1 MSTPILKVTG
11 LLKSFGPYV
20 AVGGI
25 DFQVEEGEFIA
36 IMGPSGCGKTTTLRL
51 IAGLETPTG
60 GEIRLRDR
68 LMNDVSP
75 WERDT
80 PMVWQ
85 NLALFPFMSVFQNVE
100 FGLKMRGAGKAER
113 RRNVMHWLER
123 MSLGAYADHKVN
135 QLSGGQRQ
143 RVALARALITEPE
156 ILLLDEPLSALD
168 AHLII
173 RMQNELTRLH
183 RELGITFFYV
193 THSQSEAFA
202 LADRVIIMN
211 EGKVVQIGAPREIY
225 SAPSNRFVAE
235 FVGTNNIIEGTVKRR
250 SGDVVE
256 VDTPVGE
263 IRAVASPSSD
273 LREGQVVDLV
283 ISADR
288 VMLNQEREDSHNQ
301 LSASLISEE
310 FVGSVVTLYLQ
321 AQGTEE
327 FRVQFQQRELAGID
341 LSDNRRLNVSWSPED
356 VFILPVERNR

>member
-11 LLKSFGPYV
+11 LEKSFGPYV

-25 DFQVEEGEFIA
+25 DFEVEEGEFIA

-60 GEIRLRDR
+60 GEIHLRDR

-80 PMVWQ
+80 PLVWQ
-85 NLALFPFMSVFQNVE
+85 NLALFPFMSVLRNVE
-100 FGLKMRGAGKAER
+100 FGLKMKGVEKAER
-113 RRNVMHWLER
+113 HRNVMQWLER
-123 MSLGAYADHKVN
+123 MGLDAYADHKID

-168 AHLII
+168 AHLVI
-173 RMQNELTRLH
+173 RMQSELTRLH

-211 EGKVVQIGAPREIY
+211 DGKVVQVGTPKEIY
-225 SAPSNRFVAE
+225 GAPSNRFVAG
-235 FVGTNNIIEGTVKRR
+235 FVGTNNIIAGTVSRR
-250 SGDVVE
+250 SGDVV
-256 VDTPVGE
+256 VLDTPVGE
-263 IRAVASPSSD
+263 IRAVASATGGV
-273 LREGQVVDLV
+273 REGQAVDLV

-288 VMLNQEREDSHNQ
+288 VIVNQAREDGHNQ
-301 LSASLISEE
+301 LSASLVSEE
-310 FVGSVVTLYLQ
+310 FVGSLVTLYLQ
-321 AQGTEE
+321 VEGTEE
-327 FRVQFQQRELAGID
+327 FRVQIQQRELAGID
-341 LSDNRRLNVSWSPED
+341 LSDDGRLNVTWSPED
-356 VFILPVERNR
+356 VFILPAEDNR

>member
-1 MSTPILKVTG
+1 MSAPILKVTG
-11 LLKSFGPYV
+11 LEKSFGPYV
-20 AVGGI
+20 AVDGI
-25 DFQVEEGEFIA
+25 DFEVEEGEFIA

-60 GEIRLRDR
+60 GEIHLRDR

-85 NLALFPFMSVFQNVE
+85 NLALFPFMSVFRNVE
-100 FGLKMRGAGKAER
+100 FGLKMKGVEKAER
-113 RRNVMHWLER
+113 HRNVMQWLER
-123 MSLGAYADHKVN
+123 MGLDAYADHTID

-168 AHLII
+168 AHLVI
-173 RMQNELTRLH
+173 RMQSELTRLH

-211 EGKVVQIGAPREIY
+211 DGKVVQIGTPKEIY
-225 SAPSNRFVAE
+225 RAPSNRFVAG
-235 FVGTNNIIEGTVKRR
+235 FVGTNNIIAGTVSRR
-250 SGDVVE
+250 SGDVV
-256 VDTPVGE
+256 VLDTPIGE
-263 IRAVASPSSD
+263 IRAVAPPTGGV
-273 LREGQVVDLV
+273 REGQAVDLV

-288 VMLNQEREDSHNQ
+288 VIVNQVREDGHNQ
-301 LSASLISEE
+301 LSAPLVSEE
-310 FVGSVVTLYLQ
+310 FVGSLVTLYLQ
-321 AQGTEE
+321 VEGTEE
-327 FRVQFQQRELAGID
+327 FRVQIQQRELAGID
-341 LSDNRRLNVSWSPED
+341 LADNARLNVTWSPED
-356 VFILPVERNR
+356 VLILPAEGNR

>member
-1 MSTPILKVTG
+1 MSPPILKVTG
-11 LLKSFGPYV
+11 LEKAFGPYV
-20 AVGGI
+20 AVDGI
-25 DFQVEEGEFIA
+25 DFEVEEGEFIA

-60 GEIRLRDR
+60 GEIHLRDR

-80 PMVWQ
+80 PLVWQ
-85 NLALFPFMSVFQNVE
+85 NLALFPFMSVLRNVE
-100 FGLKMRGAGKAER
+100 FGLKMKGVEKTER
-113 RRNVMHWLER
+113 HRNVMLWLER
-123 MSLGAYADHKVN
+123 MGLDAYANHKVD

-168 AHLII
+168 AHLVI
-173 RMQNELTRLH
+173 RMQSELTRLH

-211 EGKVVQIGAPREIY
+211 DGKVVQIGTPKEIY
-225 SAPSNRFVAE
+225 RAPSNRFVAG
-235 FVGTNNIIEGTVKRR
+235 FVGTNNIIAGTVNHR
-250 SGDVVE
+250 SGDVVV

-263 IRAVASPSSD
+263 IRAVASSSSGV
-273 LREGQVVDLV
+273 REGQVVDLV

-288 VMLNQEREDSHNQ
+288 VMLNQAREDGHNQ

-310 FVGSVVTLYLQ
+310 FVGSFVTLYLQ
-321 AQGTEE
+321 AEGTEE
-327 FRVQFQQRELAGID
+327 FRVQIQQRELAGID
-341 LSDNRRLNVSWSPED
+341 LSDNGRLNVTWSPED
-356 VFILPVERNR
+356 VFILPAEGSR

>member
-11 LLKSFGPYV
+11 LEKSFGPYV

-25 DFQVEEGEFIA
+25 DFEVEEGEFIA

-60 GEIRLRDR
+60 GEIHLRDR

-80 PMVWQ
+80 PLVWQ
-85 NLALFPFMSVFQNVE
+85 NLALFPFMSVLRNVE
-100 FGLKMRGAGKAER
+100 FGLKMKGVEKAER
-113 RRNVMHWLER
+113 HRNVMQWLER
-123 MSLGAYADHKVN
+123 MGLDAYADHKID

-156 ILLLDEPLSALD
+156 KLLLDEPLSALD
-168 AHLII
+168 AHLVI
-173 RMQNELTRLH
+173 RMQSELTRLH

-211 EGKVVQIGAPREIY
+211 DGQVVQVGTPKEIY
-225 SAPSNRFVAE
+225 GAPSNRFVAG
-235 FVGTNNIIEGTVKRR
+235 FVGTNNIIAGTVSRR
-250 SGDVVE
+250 SGDVV
-256 VDTPVGE
+256 VLDTPVGE
-263 IRAVASPSSD
+263 IRAVASATGGV
-273 LREGQVVDLV
+273 REGQAVDLV

-288 VMLNQEREDSHNQ
+288 VIVNQAREDGHNQ
-301 LSASLISEE
+301 LSASLVSEE
-310 FVGSVVTLYLQ
+310 FVGSLVTLYLQ
-321 AQGTEE
+321 VEGTEE
-327 FRVQFQQRELAGID
+327 FRVQIQQRELAGID
-341 LSDNRRLNVSWSPED
+341 LSDDGRLNVTWSPED
-356 VFILPVERNR
+356 VFILPAEDNR

>member
-1 MSTPILKVTG
+1 MSAPILKVTG
-11 LLKSFGPYV
+11 LEKSFGPYV
-20 AVGGI
+20 AVDGI
-25 DFQVEEGEFIA
+25 DFEVEEGEFIA

-60 GEIRLRDR
+60 GEIHLRDR

-85 NLALFPFMSVFQNVE
+85 NLALFPFMSVFRNVE
-100 FGLKMRGAGKAER
+100 FGLKMKGVEKAER
-113 RRNVMHWLER
+113 HRNVMQWLER
-123 MSLGAYADHKVN
+123 MGLDAYADHTID

-168 AHLII
+168 AHLVI
-173 RMQNELTRLH
+173 RMQSELTRLH

-211 EGKVVQIGAPREIY
+211 DGKVVQIGTPKEIY
-225 SAPSNRFVAE
+225 RAPSNRFVAG
-235 FVGTNNIIEGTVKRR
+235 FVGTNNIIAGTVSRR
-250 SGDVVE
+250 SGDVV
-256 VDTPVGE
+256 VLDTPIGE
-263 IRAVASPSSD
+263 IRAVAPPTGGV
-273 LREGQVVDLV
+273 REGQAVDLV

-288 VMLNQEREDSHNQ
+288 VIVNQAREDGHNQ
-301 LSASLISEE
+301 LSASLVSEE
-310 FVGSVVTLYLQ
+310 FVGSLVTLYLQ
-321 AQGTEE
+321 VEGTEE
-327 FRVQFQQRELAGID
+327 FRVQIQQRELAGID
-341 LSDNRRLNVSWSPED
+341 LADNARLNVTWSPED
-356 VFILPVERNR
+356 VLILPAEGNR

>member
-1 MSTPILKVTG
+1 MSTPILKVNG
-11 LLKSFGPYV
+11 LVKSFGPYV

-25 DFQVEEGEFIA
+25 DFEVEEGEFIA

-51 IAGLETPTG
+51 IAGLETPTT
-60 GEIRLRDR
+60 GEIRLHDR

-85 NLALFPFMSVFQNVE
+85 NLALFPFMSVLQNVE
-100 FGLKMRGAGKAER
+100 FGLKMKGAAKAER
-113 RRNVMHWLER
+113 RRNVMQWLER
-123 MSLGAYADHKVN
+123 MSLGTYADHKVH

-168 AHLII
+168 AHLVI
-173 RMQNELTRLH
+173 RMQSELTRLH

-211 EGKVVQIGAPREIY
+211 EGRVVQIGAPKEIY

-263 IRAVASPSSD
+263 IRAVTSSSGD
-273 LREGQVVDLV
+273 FSEGQVVDLV

-288 VMLNQEREDSHNQ
+288 VMLDQEREEGHNQ
-301 LSASLISEE
+301 LSASLISES

-321 AQGTEE
+321 VEGAEE
-327 FRVQFQQRELAGID
+327 FRVQIQQRALAAID
-341 LSDNRRLNVSWSPED
+341 LSDSRRLNLTWSPED
-356 VFILPVERNR
+356 VFILPAEGGR

>member
-11 LLKSFGPYV
+11 LAKSFGPYV

-25 DFQVEEGEFIA
+25 DFEVEEGEFIA

-60 GEIRLRDR
+60 GEIRLRGR

-85 NLALFPFMSVFQNVE
+85 NLALFPFMSVLQNVE
-100 FGLKMRGAGKAER
+100 FGLKMKGVRKAAR
-113 RRNVMHWLER
+113 RRKVMKWLER
-123 MSLGAYADHKVN
+123 MSLDAYADHKLH
-135 QLSGGQRQ
+135 QLSGGQLQ

-168 AHLII
+168 AHLKI
-173 RMQNELTRLH
+173 RMQSELTRLH

-211 EGKVVQIGAPREIY
+211 DGKVVQVGTPKEIY
-225 SAPSNRFVAE
+225 STPSNRFVAE

-263 IRAVASPSSD
+263 IRAVASSSSD
-273 LREGQVVDLV
+273 VREGQVVDLV

-288 VMLNQEREDSHNQ
+288 VMLNQEREDGHNQ

-310 FVGSVVTLYLQ
+310 FVGSVVTLYMQ
-321 AQGTEE
+321 AEGTEE
-327 FRVQFQQRELAGID
+327 FRVQVQQRELAGID
-341 LSDNRRLNVSWSPED
+341 LSDNRRVNVTWSPED
-356 VFILPVERNR
+356 VFILPVEGNR

>member
-1 MSTPILKVTG
+1 VSTPILKVTG
-11 LLKSFGPYV
+11 LMKSFGPYV

-25 DFQVEEGEFIA
+25 DFEVEEGEFIA

-51 IAGLETPTG
+51 IAGLETPSG

-68 LMNDVSP
+68 LMNDVNP
-75 WERDT
+75 WDRDT

-85 NLALFPFMSVFQNVE
+85 NLALFPFMSVLQNVE
-100 FGLKMRGAGKAER
+100 FGLKMKGVGKAER
-113 RRNVMHWLER
+113 RRNVMKWLER
-123 MSLGAYADHKVN
+123 MSLGAYADHKLD
-135 QLSGGQRQ
+135 QLSGGELQ

-173 RMQNELTRLH
+173 RMQSELTRLH

-211 EGKVVQIGAPREIY
+211 DGKVVQIGTPKEIY
-225 SAPSNRFVAE
+225 RAPSNRFVAG
-235 FVGTNNIIEGTVKRR
+235 FVGTNNIIAGTVNRR
-250 SGDVVE
+250 SGDVVV

-263 IRAVASPSSD
+263 IRAVASSSSGV
-273 LREGQVVDLV
+273 REGQVVDLV

-288 VMLNQEREDSHNQ
+288 VMLNQNHVDGHNQ

-310 FVGSVVTLYLQ
+310 FVGSFVTLYLQ
-321 AQGTEE
+321 VEGTEE
-327 FRVQFQQRELAGID
+327 FRVQIQQRELAGID
-341 LSDNRRLNVSWSPED
+341 LSGNERLNVTWSPED
-356 VFILPVERNR
+356 VFILPAEGNR

>member
-11 LLKSFGPYV
+11 LEKSFGPFV
-20 AVGGI
+20 AVDGI
-25 DFQVEEGEFIA
+25 DFEVEEGEFIA

-60 GEIRLRDR
+60 GEIHLRDR

-80 PMVWQ
+80 PLVWQ
-85 NLALFPFMSVFQNVE
+85 NLALFPFMSVLRNVE
-100 FGLKMRGAGKAER
+100 FGLKMKGVEKAER
-113 RRNVMHWLER
+113 HRNVMQWLER
-123 MSLGAYADHKVN
+123 MGLDAYADHEID

-168 AHLII
+168 AHLKI
-173 RMQNELTRLH
+173 RMQSELTRLH

-211 EGKVVQIGAPREIY
+211 DGKVVQVGAPKEIY
-225 SAPSNRFVAE
+225 RAPSNRFVAG
-235 FVGTNNIIEGTVKRR
+235 FVGTNNIIAGTVSRR
-250 SGDVVE
+250 SGDVV
-256 VDTPVGE
+256 VLDTPVGE
-263 IRAVASPSSD
+263 IRAVASATGGV
-273 LREGQVVDLV
+273 REGQAVDLV

-288 VMLNQEREDSHNQ
+288 VMLNQAREDGHNQ
-301 LSASLISEE
+301 LSASLVSEE
-310 FVGSVVTLYLQ
+310 FVGSLVTLYLQ
-321 AQGTEE
+321 VEGTEE
-327 FRVQFQQRELAGID
+327 FRVQIQQRELAGID
-341 LSDNRRLNVSWSPED
+341 LSDNGRLNVTWSPED
-356 VFILPVERNR
+356 VLILPAEGNR

>member
-11 LLKSFGPYV
+11 LTKSFGPYV

-25 DFQVEEGEFIA
+25 DFEVEEGEFIA

-85 NLALFPFMSVFQNVE
+85 NLALFPFMSVLQNVE
-100 FGLKMRGAGKAER
+100 FGLKMKGIGKAER
-113 RRNVMHWLER
+113 RRNVMKWLER
-123 MSLGAYADHKVN
+123 MSLGAYADHKVH
-135 QLSGGQRQ
+135 QLSGGQLQ

-173 RMQNELTRLH
+173 RMQSELTRLH

-211 EGKVVQIGAPREIY
+211 DGKVEQVGAPKEIY
-225 SAPSNRFVAE
+225 RAPSNRFVAG
-235 FVGTNNIIEGTVKRR
+235 FVGTNNIIEGTVNRR

-256 VDTPVGE
+256 VDTAVGE
-263 IRAVASPSSD
+263 IRAVVSSSSD
-273 LREGQVVDLV
+273 VREGQVVDLV

-288 VMLNQEREDSHNQ
+288 VMLNQEREDGHNQ

-310 FVGSVVTLYLQ
+310 FVGSLVTLHLQ
-321 AQGTEE
+321 VEGTEE
-327 FRVQFQQRELAGID
+327 FRVQIQQRELARID
-341 LSDNRRLNVSWSPED
+341 LSDNGRLNVTWSPED
-356 VFILPVERNR
+356 VFILPAEGNR

>member
-11 LLKSFGPYV
+11 LEKSFGPYV

-25 DFQVEEGEFIA
+25 DFEVEEGEFIA

-60 GEIRLRDR
+60 GEIHLRDR

-80 PMVWQ
+80 PLVWQ
-85 NLALFPFMSVFQNVE
+85 NLALFPFMSVLRNVE
-100 FGLKMRGAGKAER
+100 FGLKMKGVEKAER
-113 RRNVMHWLER
+113 HRNVMQWLER
-123 MSLGAYADHKVN
+123 MGLDAYADHKID

-168 AHLII
+168 AHLVI
-173 RMQNELTRLH
+173 RMQSELTRLH

-211 EGKVVQIGAPREIY
+211 DGQVVQVGTPKEIY
-225 SAPSNRFVAE
+225 GAPSNRFVAG
-235 FVGTNNIIEGTVKRR
+235 FVGTNNIIAGTVSRR
-250 SGDVVE
+250 SGDVV
-256 VDTPVGE
+256 VLDTPVGE
-263 IRAVASPSSD
+263 IRAVASATGGV
-273 LREGQVVDLV
+273 REGQAVDLV

-288 VMLNQEREDSHNQ
+288 VIVNQAREDGHNQ
-301 LSASLISEE
+301 LSASLVSEE
-310 FVGSVVTLYLQ
+310 FVGSLVTLYLQ
-321 AQGTEE
+321 VEGTEE
-327 FRVQFQQRELAGID
+327 FRVQIQQRELAGID
-341 LSDNRRLNVSWSPED
+341 LSDDGRLNVTWSPED
-356 VFILPVERNR
+356 VFILPAEDNR

>member
-11 LLKSFGPYV
+11 LEKSFGPFV
-20 AVGGI
+20 AVDGI
-25 DFQVEEGEFIA
+25 DFEVEEGEFIA

-60 GEIRLRDR
+60 GEIHLRDR

-80 PMVWQ
+80 PLVWQ
-85 NLALFPFMSVFQNVE
+85 NLALFPFMSVLRNVE
-100 FGLKMRGAGKAER
+100 FGLKMKGVEKAER
-113 RRNVMHWLER
+113 HRNVMQWLER
-123 MSLGAYADHKVN
+123 MGLDAYADHQID

-168 AHLII
+168 AHLKI
-173 RMQNELTRLH
+173 RMQSELTRLH

-211 EGKVVQIGAPREIY
+211 DGKVVQVGAPKEIY
-225 SAPSNRFVAE
+225 RAPSNRFVAG
-235 FVGTNNIIEGTVKRR
+235 FVGTNNIIAGTVSRR
-250 SGDVVE
+250 SGDVV
-256 VDTPVGE
+256 VLDTPVGE
-263 IRAVASPSSD
+263 IRAVASATGGV
-273 LREGQVVDLV
+273 REGQAVDLV

-288 VMLNQEREDSHNQ
+288 VVLNQAREDGHNQ
-301 LSASLISEE
+301 LSASLVSEE
-310 FVGSVVTLYLQ
+310 FVGSLVTLYLQ
-321 AQGTEE
+321 VEGTEE
-327 FRVQFQQRELAGID
+327 FRVQIQQRELAGID
-341 LSDNRRLNVSWSPED
+341 LSDNGRLNVTWSPED
-356 VFILPVERNR
+356 VLILPAEGDR

>member
-1 MSTPILKVTG
+1 MGTPILKVTD
-11 LLKSFGPYV
+11 LVKSFGPYV
-20 AVGGI
+20 AVKGI
-25 DFQVEEGEFIA
+25 DFEVEEGEFIA

-51 IAGLETPTG
+51 IAGLETPTS

-68 LMNDVSP
+68 LMNEVSP

-80 PMVWQ
+80 PLVWQ
-85 NLALFPFMSVFQNVE
+85 NLALFPFMSVLRNVE
-100 FGLKMRGAGKAER
+100 FGLKMKGVDKAER
-113 RRNVMHWLER
+113 HRNVMQWLER
-123 MSLGAYADHKVN
+123 MGLGAHASHKID

-168 AHLII
+168 AHLKI
-173 RMQNELTRLH
+173 RMQSELTRLH

-211 EGKVVQIGAPREIY
+211 DGKVVQVGAPKEIY
-225 SAPSNRFVAE
+225 RAPRNRFVAG
-235 FVGTNNIIEGTVKRR
+235 FVGTNNIIEGTVVRR
-250 SGDVVE
+250 SGDVVD

-263 IRAVASPSSD
+263 IRAVASSSGD
-273 LREGQVVDLV
+273 VREGQVVDLV

-288 VMLNQEREDSHNQ
+288 VMVNQDREDGHNQ

-321 AQGTEE
+321 VEGADE
-327 FRVQFQQRELAGID
+327 FRAQIQQRDLAGLD
-341 LSDNRRLNVSWSPED
+341 LSDNGRLNVSWAPED
-356 VFILPVERNR
+356 VSILPAEANQ

>member
-11 LLKSFGPYV
+11 LAKSFGPYV

-25 DFQVEEGEFIA
+25 DFEVEEGEFIA

-85 NLALFPFMSVFQNVE
+85 NLALFPFMSVLQNVE
-100 FGLKMRGAGKAER
+100 FGLKMKGVGKAER
-113 RRNVMHWLER
+113 RRNVMKWLER
-123 MSLGAYADHKVN
+123 MSLGAYADHKLD
-135 QLSGGQRQ
+135 QLSGGELQ

-173 RMQNELTRLH
+173 RMQSELTRLH

-211 EGKVVQIGAPREIY
+211 DGKVEQVGAPKEIY
-225 SAPSNRFVAE
+225 RAPSNRFVAG
-235 FVGTNNIIEGTVKRR
+235 FVGTNNIIEGTVNRR

-256 VDTPVGE
+256 VDTAVGE
-263 IRAVASPSSD
+263 IRAVVSSSSD
-273 LREGQVVDLV
+273 VREGQVVDLV

-288 VMLNQEREDSHNQ
+288 VMLNQEREDGHNQ

-310 FVGSVVTLYLQ
+310 FVGSLVTLHLQ
-321 AQGTEE
+321 VEGTEE
-327 FRVQFQQRELAGID
+327 FRVQIQQRELARID
-341 LSDNRRLNVSWSPED
+341 LSDNGRLNVTWSPED
-356 VFILPVERNR
+356 VFILPAEGNR